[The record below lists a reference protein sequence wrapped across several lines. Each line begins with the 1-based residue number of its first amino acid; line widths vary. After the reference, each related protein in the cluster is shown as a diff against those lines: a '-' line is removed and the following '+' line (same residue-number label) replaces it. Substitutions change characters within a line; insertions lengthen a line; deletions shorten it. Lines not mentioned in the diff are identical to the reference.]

1 VFTLFTFAIC
11 VINFNSLIGDQL
23 DRDSSPLFTPG
34 DTLISK
40 PKIWPEPAQ
49 WFWVAKVLRLSCSHS
64 SRELSHRKICMTVMS
79 EKRKLWIWPEILL
92 HSENCVCLPTR
103 LQKLWCISVA
113 RGFASCPG
121 ERDLGRGSL
130 RCRVCQSSPDIL
142 ANITKNN
149 WIFFLGHLEYHPC
162 SAE

>member
-79 EKRKLWIWPEILL
+79 EERTFDCYENRLEAINNLIPEKIRLL
-92 HSENCVCLPTR
+92 V
-103 LQKLWCISVA
+103 I
-113 RGFASCPG
+113 
-121 ERDLGRGSL
+121 
-130 RCRVCQSSPDIL
+130 
-142 ANITKNN
+142 
-149 WIFFLGHLEYHPC
+149 
-162 SAE
+162 